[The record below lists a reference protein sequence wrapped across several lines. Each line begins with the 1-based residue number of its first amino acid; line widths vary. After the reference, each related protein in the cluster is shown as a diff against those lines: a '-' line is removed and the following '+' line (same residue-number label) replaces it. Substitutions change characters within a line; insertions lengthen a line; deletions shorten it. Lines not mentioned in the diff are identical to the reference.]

1 MLPFLLPRKE
11 TKMADMKKKAKLPIE
26 EKIAR
31 REDNEEQILIAKKV
45 EEYRGLPSYW
55 SGEKQPIRTHL

>member
-1 MLPFLLPRKE
+1 
-11 TKMADMKKKAKLPIE
+11 MADMKKKAKLPIE